1 VAAATTNDHT
11 AALIGQPN
19 KAIQQG
25 SPFVVL
31 GRGTNNSAFILLD
44 SELFCTFAAAYVE
57 RFDLIATTRKNAK
70 PMLFPW
76 VPEPVEGP
84 FQSTLPTQIHY

>member
-1 VAAATTNDHT
+1 MRYLVR
-11 AALIGQPN
+11 IY
-19 KAIQQG
+19 
-25 SPFVVL
+25 FV
-31 GRGTNNSAFILLD
+31 LLHH
-44 SELFCTFAAAYVE
+44 ANVE

>member
-1 VAAATTNDHT
+1 MICITV
-11 AALIGQPN
+11 LKN
-19 KAIQQG
+19 K
-25 SPFVVL
+25 
-31 GRGTNNSAFILLD
+31 
-44 SELFCTFAAAYVE
+44 SERDPRSDLFCTFAASIVE

>member
-1 VAAATTNDHT
+1 MLKKIN
-11 AALIGQPN
+11 PN
-19 KAIQQG
+19 EV
-25 SPFVVL
+25 S
-31 GRGTNNSAFILLD
+31 RSD
-44 SELFCTFAAAYVE
+44 LFCTFAPANVE

-84 FQSTLPTQIHY
+84 FQSTLPTQIYY

>member
-1 VAAATTNDHT
+1 MT
-11 AALIGQPN
+11 
-19 KAIQQG
+19 
-25 SPFVVL
+25 VL
-31 GRGTNNSAFILLD
+31 QYYIFHFPLCITKI
-44 SELFCTFAAAYVE
+44 FCTFAAAYVE

-84 FQSTLPTQIHY
+84 FQSTLPTQISY

>member
-1 VAAATTNDHT
+1 VYHRAEKINLNEAPRSD
-11 AALIGQPN
+11 
-19 KAIQQG
+19 
-25 SPFVVL
+25 
-31 GRGTNNSAFILLD
+31 
-44 SELFCTFAAAYVE
+44 LFCTFAASIVE